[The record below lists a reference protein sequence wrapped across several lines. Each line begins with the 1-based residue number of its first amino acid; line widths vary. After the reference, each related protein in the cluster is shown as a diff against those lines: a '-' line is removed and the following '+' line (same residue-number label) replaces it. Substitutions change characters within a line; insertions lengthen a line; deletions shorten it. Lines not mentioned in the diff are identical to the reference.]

1 MKDGVFELTP
11 ETTIAYEDAVA
22 ESVAEYLASVL
33 KPGTGLSLKTTS
45 GSTSGDNF
53 IARLKPHLA
62 HLDAAEVNYRKLD

>member
-1 MKDGVFELTP
+1 
-11 ETTIAYEDAVA
+11 VA